1 MKRLKAMMAVGL
13 SLTTCALADEFKEK
27 AAKIQSLYRSGV
39 TAMNA
44 GKSEEAKAA
53 FEAVL
58 KLSPGHGHA
67 RHQLTQIPTVNARV
81 ALERRKALFQS
92 TKIEKI
98 HFANATLEE
107 ALEALNEL
115 TLKASDQKF
124 APNFVIQDPSEK
136 LKDRKVNLKMNHV
149 PVAVALNYLLDGAGA
164 AARIDLHATVVRSTA
179 K

>member
-1 MKRLKAMMAVGL
+1 MAVGV

-27 AAKIQSLYRSGV
+27 AAKIQSLYRTGMV
-39 TAMNA
+39 AMKA
-44 GKSEEAKAA
+44 GKAQEAKTA

-58 KLSPGHGHA
+58 KLQPGHGHA

-81 ALERRKALFQS
+81 ALERRKALFKS

-98 HFANATLEE
+98 HFANATLAE

-115 TLKASDQKF
+115 TLKATDKKF

-136 LKDRKVNLKMNHV
+136 LKDRKVTLKMNNV
-149 PVAVALNYLLDGAGA
+149 PVSVALNYLLDGAGA
-164 AARIDLHATVVRSTA
+164 AARVDLHATVVRSTG

>member
-1 MKRLKAMMAVGL
+1 MKRLKAMIAL
-13 SLTTCALADEFKEK
+13 ALLLTPSSFADEFKEK
-27 AAKIQSLYRSGV
+27 AKKIQTLYRNGV
-39 TAMNA
+39 IAMNA
-44 GKSEEAKAA
+44 GKAEEAKAA

-81 ALERRKALFQS
+81 ALQRRKALFKS

-115 TLKASDQKF
+115 TLEASAQKF
-124 APNFVIQDPSEK
+124 APNFVIQDPSGK
-136 LKDRKVNLKMNHV
+136 LKNRKVTLKMNQV
-149 PVAVALNYLLDGAGA
+149 PVSVALNYILDGVGA
-164 AARIDLHATVVRSTA
+164 AARLDLHATIVRSIA